1 MAGGAKLDDDGD
13 EMITGINVTPL
24 VDITLVLLIIFM
36 VTASYIIAPQSI
48 QVDLPKAK
56 SGGPTGVATLA
67 VALDRNGDL
76 YLNGKRTDEEGLKVF
91 IKSELAAGRTLQAV
105 ITADKMTRHGLVVRV
120 IDVVRTMGVA
130 KFAISVDGG

>member
-1 MAGGAKLDDDGD
+1 MAGGAKFDGDDD
-13 EMITGINVTPL
+13 ELITGINVTPL

-67 VALDRNGDL
+67 IAIEKTGDL
-76 YLNGKRTDEEGLKVF
+76 FLNGKHADEAIISAFV
-91 IKSELAAGRTLQAV
+91 KSELRAGRTLQAV
-105 ITADKMTRHGLVVRV
+105 ISADKMTRHGLVVHM
-120 IDVVRTMGVA
+120 IDLVRSLGVA

>member
-1 MAGGAKLDDDGD
+1 MAGGAKFDEGDDDI
-13 EMITGINVTPL
+13 ITGINVTPL

-48 QVDLPKAK
+48 KVDLPKAK

-67 VALDRNGDL
+67 IALDKDGQL
-76 YLNGKRTDEEGLKVF
+76 YLNGKKTDEDSVKAF
-91 IKSELAAGRTLQAV
+91 IKAEVAAGHDLQAV
-105 ITADKMTRHGLVVRV
+105 ISADKYTRHGLVVRV
-120 IDVVRTMGVA
+120 IDMVRQLGVS